1 MDVASIKK
9 LAKLNIKVGY
19 CMIFY
24 ENIDANLVNCRVC
37 EVSSSIDPFLVLFYP
52 LVKPLVKAVIG

>member
-1 MDVASIKK
+1 MDVASIKTLPK
-9 LAKLNIKVGY
+9 FNIKVGY

-52 LVKPLVKAVIG
+52 LVKAVIG